1 MVSDRSASQ
10 LHLFANTKK
19 LQIPRKGHQLRGC
32 CFCPASSRVRPKLG
46 QTQAKSQPKNVEKS
60 RQTPPKKRPFSMHPP
75 RASPKSLPNPKRSLS
90 GVPGPSPEAPERSPR
105 APRAPLERPRDSS
118 GAPPEV
124 ARSAQRMQ
132 QGTGDL
138 KTSPWD
144 LKKLTPEAPGTSFW
158 SFRVRFSELFGL
170 LLGHPRTQVSKAA
183 PQRKFPGGGGESPQ
197 ALSIRK

>member
-1 MVSDRSASQ
+1 
-10 LHLFANTKK
+10 
-19 LQIPRKGHQLRGC
+19 
-32 CFCPASSRVRPKLG
+32 
-46 QTQAKSQPKNVEKS
+46 
-60 RQTPPKKRPFSMHPP
+60 MHPP

-105 APRAPLERPRDSS
+105 APRAPLERPRDAS
-118 GAPPEV
+118 GAPPEL
-124 ARSAQRMQ
+124 ARSAQRVQ

-138 KTSPWD
+138 KTPPWD

-197 ALSIRK
+197 ASSIRRPLAGVSDLGASFVRFCQIYALCAARPAPPLTC

>member
-1 MVSDRSASQ
+1 
-10 LHLFANTKK
+10 
-19 LQIPRKGHQLRGC
+19 
-32 CFCPASSRVRPKLG
+32 
-46 QTQAKSQPKNVEKS
+46 
-60 RQTPPKKRPFSMHPP
+60 
-75 RASPKSLPNPKRSLS
+75 
-90 GVPGPSPEAPERSPR
+90 
-105 APRAPLERPRDSS
+105 
-118 GAPPEV
+118 
-124 ARSAQRMQ
+124 MQ

-197 ALSIRK
+197 ALSIILRTPTASHRRPLDFIELRPDLQ